1 MARTGQNAAILNVNS
16 DGSKPPS
23 APRQPPVRMFRGPPG
38 GPDPYQKKISDLI
51 HLLCY
56 IPYLRMC

>member
-1 MARTGQNAAILNVNS
+1 MARTGQNAVILNVNS
-16 DGSKPPS
+16 DGSK
-23 APRQPPVRMFRGPPG
+23 PPVRMFRGPPG
-38 GPDPYQKKISDLI
+38 GPDPYRKKISDLI